1 MLQTGLIVF
10 LQEKA
15 EWMQQNQKVQSQLQ
29 ATNVREIAA
38 LRSIDQIKRELKVPY
53 RCMCCS
59 PVCLLPTTDIC
70 TIPDF
75 TRLMTRKFLPFSNK
89 FGIQRPVHGQVTI
102 SCWQSNLFSFTLL
115 TRVWSACRIFR
126 VDSKSELK
134 ILMCLS
140 RRATPGRLS

>member
-70 TIPDF
+70 KIPVF
-75 TRLMTRKFLPFSNK
+75 TRLMTRKVLPFSNK
-89 FGIQRPVHGQVTI
+89 FDIQNINIG
-102 SCWQSNLFSFTLL
+102 CM
-115 TRVWSACRIFR
+115 
-126 VDSKSELK
+126 DK
-134 ILMCLS
+134 
-140 RRATPGRLS
+140 